1 MGSEGITPGQIGSKD
16 SAKIWWRL
24 YLQTIQTNYTSVMGK
39 PKIRKERLCR
49 TRNIPLDVFYCD
61 EDYLTG
67 IAYAKSICRNCPAI
81 EECLEYA
88 MSYPMEEYGVW
99 GGLTP
104 ADRKKLRIQEA
115 LSSNSLLRSKRHEQ
129 EHPTHASPF
138 SPSDISVEENHIQPV
153 LLTGFAAQLLDR
165 VGQLKLSQLL
175 QPEELSSGPSR
186 KILSERLLDALTKS
200 QEREHQPVE
209 TEVISLRGL
218 NLSLSQIPEP
228 TDDDLRELEANPI
241 PLISLGQFLG

>member
-1 MGSEGITPGQIGSKD
+1 MGSEGISPGQNGSKD
-16 SAKIWWRL
+16 SAKIWWRV
-24 YLQTIQTNYTSVMGK
+24 YLQTIRTNYTSVMGK
-39 PKIRKERLCR
+39 PKIHKERLCQ
-49 TRNIPLDVFYCD
+49 TRNIPLEVFYCD

-115 LSSNSLLRSKRHEQ
+115 LNSNALLRSKRHEP
-129 EHPTHASPF
+129 EHPKRASHV
-138 SPSDISVEENHIQPV
+138 SPSDISVEENHNQPV
-153 LLTGFAAQLLDR
+153 LLQGFAAQLLDR

-175 QPEELSSGPSR
+175 QPEELSSGPSQ
-186 KILSERLLDALTKS
+186 KILSERLLAVSSKF
-200 QEREHQPVE
+200 QEQGYQLVE
-209 TEVISLRGL
+209 TEVISLAGL
-218 NLSLSQIPEP
+218 NLELSQTPGP

-241 PLISLGQFLG
+241 PLISLGPIQE